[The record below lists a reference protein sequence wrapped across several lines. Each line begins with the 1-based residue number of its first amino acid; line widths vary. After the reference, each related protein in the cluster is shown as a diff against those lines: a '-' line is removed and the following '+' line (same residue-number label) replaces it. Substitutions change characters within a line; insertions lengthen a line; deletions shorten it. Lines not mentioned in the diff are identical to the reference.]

1 MITKEV
7 IETILQNI
15 IRNWDIDLDT
25 NVKLS
30 YFTVMIFNKDC
41 GDLNDQNFLSLM
53 SNFSDKKADQLIKN
67 VIDYFDNN

>member
-7 IETILQNI
+7 MQTILKNI
-15 IRNWDIDLDT
+15 ICNWDLDYDA

-41 GDLNDQNFLSLM
+41 GDQNDQDFFALM
-53 SNFSDKKADQLIKN
+53 NNFSDKNADQLVKN
-67 VIDYFDNN
+67 VIDYFKKN